1 MDTKN
6 KLIIVAVAVL
16 VLLAVMFILKGKTV
30 DPVLRA
36 AFDAEFLSRPDGYP
50 GLAEHYG
57 FRFPVEPMQMDPGLM
72 YSAVHRGSVDVID
85 AFATDG
91 RIEAYDLYVLEDD
104 KNFFPPYYA
113 APLVRAQTLEEFPE
127 IEDILNRLSGRISDD
142 VMRGLNY
149 KVDEE
154 RMEARRVAEEFLED
168 RGLIE
173 PGAAPEG
180 ERGPVRIGGKHF
192 TEQEILGEIM
202 AAMIEYNSDIRV
214 ARRLNLGGTI
224 ICFQGLRAGDLD
236 IYAEYTGTGLVNI
249 LDREAVRDPDEAY
262 KTVAKEF
269 KEKYNLIWLQPLGF
283 DNTYTLAMRRDH
295 AEELGIETITDIAE
309 YIKTH

>member
-1 MDTKN
+1 MDTKTR
-6 KLIIVAVAVL
+6 LVIVAFAVL
-16 VLLAVMFILKGKTV
+16 GLLAAMFLLRGKAV

-50 GLAEHYG
+50 GLAEHYD

-104 KNFFPPYYA
+104 RNFFPPYYA
-113 APLVRAQTLEEFPE
+113 APLARAETLEEFPE
-127 IEDILNRLSGRISDD
+127 IEEILNRLSGRISDET
-142 VMRGLNY
+142 MRELNY
-149 KVDEE
+149 RVDEKRE
-154 RMEARRVAEEFLED
+154 DAGGVALEFLEGL
-168 RGLIE
+168 GLIDA
-173 PGAAPEG
+173 AAPAPG
-180 ERGPVRIGGKHF
+180 ERGPVTIGGKHF

-214 ARRLNLGGTI
+214 VRRLNLGGTI
-224 ICFQGLRAGDLD
+224 ICFNALRAGDLD
-236 IYAEYTGTGLVNI
+236 LYAEYTGTGLVNI
-249 LDREAVRDPDEAY
+249 LEKEAVREPEEAY

-269 KEKYNLIWLQPLGF
+269 KEKYNLIWLEPLGF

-295 AEELGIETITDIAE
+295 AEELGIETITDMAE